1 MPEIS
6 TDWSNRAQTALV
18 YLITLAAIALL
29 GGVLL
34 YWARLWFIP
43 HPQPSLELGPHAN
56 VRANVDATEEVSTV
70 SDLFGIAQREQPSIA
85 VPAGPEIRLF
95 GVVAASEGRRG
106 YAILQVDG
114 KETLAVLEGEN
125 IAPGLQLAEVHTE
138 YIVLERD
145 GMRETLALQ
154 RQNPPPDSTTPAQT
168 DLPVELHAP
177 VITE

>member
-6 TDWSNRAQTALV
+6 IDRSNRAQTALV
-18 YLITLAAIALL
+18 YLIILAALALL

-34 YWARLWFIP
+34 YWTRLWFIP
-43 HPQPSLELGPHAN
+43 HPQPNLELGT
-56 VRANVDATEEVSTV
+56 RADMEAVEDVSTV

-85 VPAGPEIRLF
+85 VPAGPELRLF
-95 GVVAASEGRRG
+95 GIVAASRGRG

-114 KETLAVLEGEN
+114 KEMLAVLEGEN
-125 IAPGLQLAEVHTE
+125 IAPGLQLAEVHAE

-154 RQNPPPDSTTPAQT
+154 RQNPPADPTRPVET
-168 DLPVELHAP
+168 DLPAELHAP
-177 VITE
+177 IITE

>member
-6 TDWSNRAQTALV
+6 IDRSNRAQTALV
-18 YLITLAAIALL
+18 YLIILAALALL

-34 YWARLWFIP
+34 YWTRLWFIP
-43 HPQPSLELGPHAN
+43 HPPPNLESGT
-56 VRANVDATEEVSTV
+56 RANMEAAEDISTV
-70 SDLFGIAQREQPSIA
+70 SNLFGIAQPEQPSIA

-95 GVVAASEGRRG
+95 GVVAASGGGRG

-114 KETLAVLEGEN
+114 KEMLAVPEGEN

-154 RQNPPPDSTTPAQT
+154 RQNPPAGSARPAET
-168 DLPVELHAP
+168 DLPAELSAP
-177 VITE
+177 VVIE

>member
-6 TDWSNRAQTALV
+6 IGRSNRAQTALV
-18 YLITLAAIALL
+18 YLIILAALALL

-34 YWARLWFIP
+34 HWTRLWFIP
-43 HPQPSLELGPHAN
+43 HPPPNLESGTHAN
-56 VRANVDATEEVSTV
+56 MEVAEDVSTV

-85 VPAGPEIRLF
+85 VPTGPEIRLF
-95 GVVAASEGRRG
+95 GVIAASGSGRG
-106 YAILQVDG
+106 YAILQADG
-114 KETLAVLEGEN
+114 KETLAVPEGEDV
-125 IAPGLQLAEVHTE
+125 APGLRLAEVHTE

-154 RQNPPPDSTTPAQT
+154 RQNPPAGPA
-168 DLPVELHAP
+168 LPVETDLRDELQAP

>member
-6 TDWSNRAQTALV
+6 IDRSNHAQTALV
-18 YLITLAAIALL
+18 YLIILAALALL

-43 HPQPSLELGPHAN
+43 HPPPNLESGT
-56 VRANVDATEEVSTV
+56 RANMEATEDISTV

-95 GVVAASEGRRG
+95 GVIAASGGGRG
-106 YAILQVDG
+106 YAILQTDG
-114 KETLAVLEGEN
+114 KETLAVPEGED
-125 IAPGLQLAEVHTE
+125 IAPGLLLAEVRPEH
-138 YIVLERD
+138 IVLERD

-154 RQNPPPDSTTPAQT
+154 RQNPPAGPALSVET
-168 DLPVELHAP
+168 DLPGELHEP
-177 VITE
+177 FITE

>member
-6 TDWSNRAQTALV
+6 IDRSNRAQTALV
-18 YLITLAAIALL
+18 YLIILAALALL

-34 YWARLWFIP
+34 YWTRLWFIP
-43 HPQPSLELGPHAN
+43 HPPPNLESGT
-56 VRANVDATEEVSTV
+56 RANMEAAEDISTV
-70 SDLFGIAQREQPSIA
+70 SDLFGIAQPEQPSIA

-95 GVVAASEGRRG
+95 GVVAASGGGRG

-114 KETLAVLEGEN
+114 KETLAVPEGEN

-154 RQNPPPDSTTPAQT
+154 RQNLPAGPA
-168 DLPVELHAP
+168 LPVEAGVPGEFQAP
-177 VITE
+177 IITE

>member
-6 TDWSNRAQTALV
+6 IDRSNRAQTALV
-18 YLITLAAIALL
+18 YLIILAALALL

-34 YWARLWFIP
+34 YWTRLWFIP
-43 HPQPSLELGPHAN
+43 HPQPNFESGT
-56 VRANVDATEEVSTV
+56 RADVEAAEDVSGV
-70 SDLFGIAQREQPSIA
+70 SDLFGIAQREQSSIA
-85 VPAGPEIRLF
+85 VPVGPEVRLF
-95 GVVAASEGRRG
+95 GVVAASGHGRG

-114 KETLAVLEGEN
+114 RETLAVREGEN
-125 IAPGLQLAEVHTE
+125 IAPGLQLAEVHAE

-145 GMRETLALQ
+145 GMRETLVLQ
-154 RQNPPPDSTTPAQT
+154 RQNPPADPARPVET